1 MPTNSSWTE
10 TLLCSSLNPK
20 SLDHQTANHGKM
32 VFKGNLPIAQDFQE
46 LTWKYMK
53 VLGAAFTLPAHLPI
67 TARQWRD
74 LNNPFFLRALALEE
88 WAGILLPGL
97 ATFSI
102 RLIQFVASPAGIP
115 CPEGRKGLLWR
126 INSRCWDSPNLWPLG
141 KTHKLQM
148 TKPPR
153 KFIRTSGHL
162 IRDLIK
168 LSKVYPSPVF
178 IKIACS
184 WKKYA
189 KDFLFL
195 LFSFCFSFF
204 FSPSSLAFIAINVD
218 SAIVNKPHISRPV
231 TYTATIKYLCLG

>member
-1 MPTNSSWTE
+1 MGKWFSRESTH
-10 TLLCSSLNPK
+10 CSR
-20 SLDHQTANHGKM
+20 
-32 VFKGNLPIAQDFQE
+32 LPGAD
-46 LTWKYMK
+46 LK
-53 VLGAAFTLPAHLPI
+53 VHEGFRRLPAHLPI

-97 ATFSI
+97 TTFSI

-115 CPEGRKGLLWR
+115 CPEGRRGLLWR

-141 KTHKLQM
+141 KTHKLHM

-178 IKIACS
+178 IKIAHS

-189 KDFLFL
+189 KGFLFL
-195 LFSFCFSFF
+195 LFLLLLLLFLLL
-204 FSPSSLAFIAINVD
+204 SL
-218 SAIVNKPHISRPV
+218 
-231 TYTATIKYLCLG
+231 LLWLLLL